1 MCGNV
6 LRHRQLST
14 WLGVCA
20 RGFAS
25 LIVLCVLACG
35 AAVAQEE
42 KKPETGGAGTTG
54 PAQPPTPEAARGGK
68 AGAQPTDPNWER
80 LIYLPYRNLKDVFE
94 KQGSTVFMPYA
105 EYLKKWPVN
114 DKPEQK
120 SVEAVITEAHYVAVA
135 EKSLLRIKAQLTV
148 KVLGKPWVE
157 VPVKFG
163 AAAVGKL
170 TPQKEGDVLLMGTG
184 NGAYK
189 LLFGSAGEHKLELE
203 LATAIQTSPDGRR
216 AEFEVPPVA
225 ITTFELAVPEADQ
238 TVELVPQVV
247 SLPVEANGKETRI
260 KANLGSTT
268 SVSAS
273 WHARTSQKPEM
284 DLLTAV
290 TNLQR
295 VTFRGGLVHTDALLS
310 YEVLRGELTEASLVV
325 PVGQRVLGVTSTDA
339 KIRSWKAE
347 PGEKKQT
354 VRVEFLNPVKGH
366 ATLEVH
372 TEREFGEDPV
382 NVLGR
387 ADDGAVLGIHS
398 SDAVRESGQI
408 VIAKSADLDVTFE
421 TVRGLSRI
429 DQAEVVPTLKQDG
442 TTAFKFYGANALL
455 SVKAKP
461 VEPRLI
467 VESSSYSFEI
477 HEDEV
482 RLRANIAYDVT
493 RAGVFELK
501 YVLPNMLNVD
511 RVQVTQG
518 ATLREFHVEGE
529 NPKTLRVTFTKRTAA
544 EAKVNVELHG
554 SLKFAEAN
562 EMVELS
568 MPLPEPQGIERETG
582 NVFVQASDSV
592 EVITDPTSVQGAQ
605 PLPIEQQAVAVAP
618 GLRLASAW
626 QFNRRPVAIPVKTV
640 RKPTRLTAQT
650 ATTIS
655 IKEETTEV
663 ATELH
668 YIVEYAGL
676 DTFRFQVPESIA
688 GDVQIVSLESA
699 PLPPIKQKV
708 RDKEAVNGWV
718 GWTITLQREVTGTYR
733 FKVSYD
739 LTPKVL
745 GDDDAAKPDAKKAD
759 KKDADAKAAA
769 QNRVLQSVV
778 QVARVLGLDGTDA
791 KRREV
796 ALSSVFGEVVI
807 DKSRALAIDAK
818 KLDDGLEAID
828 VRELTLLPQS
838 GAQAYRYYRQPA
850 AVKVDARKYDIQEV
864 VETVVMRSLV
874 EVVARKDVKASYRC
888 RYWLKSSER
897 QRLRVDVPIGSELLG
912 VFIDG
917 RQINPENNTES
928 RSDELK
934 AAWDSYYL
942 NIGRSKE
949 SNEPFSIT
957 LQMQTPVGERGKT
970 PFEQWS
976 GGLKLRLPQLGGV
989 NAGGVAVQQTQAVV
1003 WVPSK
1008 FDLVGEPEGFVAE
1021 SSLRLEDVLTR
1032 RRYEP
1037 RDYFD
1042 YSQWVGVPPT
1052 GIIDFPEEGAK
1063 YRYSNLGGTQEITIT
1078 FASRP
1083 LHTWLFSGVLV
1094 AIALLLIRWSW
1105 DRKAALLLIAAFVA
1119 ACFSISHPGW
1129 VLVVLGA
1136 ARYGLAVMVG
1146 LWILNTLFGARQP
1159 VAAATVP
1166 AVEVVPTTPWSEGMA
1181 PACVP
1186 PPGVFDEL
1194 RREFGK

>member
-1 MCGNV
+1 MCSNV
-6 LRHRQLST
+6 LRCWHL
-14 WLGVCA
+14 L
-20 RGFAS
+20 AS
-25 LIVLCVLACG
+25 IRSLVFGLVALVTLLAQPASSVWAQDG
-35 AAVAQEE
+35 TKPNAVV
-42 KKPETGGAGTTG
+42 PT
-54 PAQPPTPEAARGGK
+54 QPPTGEETRKDGS
-68 AGAQPTDPNWER
+68 QDWER

-94 KQGSTVFMPYA
+94 KHGSTVFMPYA
-105 EYLKKWPVN
+105 EYLKKWQ
-114 DKPEQK
+114 DGEKPEAK
-120 SVEAVITEAHYVAVA
+120 TVEAVITEAHYVGTA
-135 EKSLLRIKAQLTV
+135 EKSLLRIKATLKV
-148 KVLGKPWVE
+148 KVLGKAWVE

-170 TPQKEGDVLLMGTG
+170 TAQKDGDVLLMGTG
-184 NGAYK
+184 NGSYK
-189 LLFGSAGEHKLELE
+189 LLFGSTGDHQLELE
-203 LATAIQTSPDGRR
+203 LAAPIQTSPDGRR
-216 AEFEVPPVA
+216 ADFEVPPVA

-247 SLPVEANGKETRI
+247 SLPVETKGKETRI

-268 SVSAS
+268 KVSAS

-295 VTFRGGLVHTDALLS
+295 VTFRDGLVHTDALLS

-325 PVGQRVLGVTSTDA
+325 PVGQRVLGVTSNDA

-354 VRVEFLNPVKGH
+354 VRIEFLNPVKGH
-366 ATLEVH
+366 ANLEVH
-372 TEREFGEDPV
+372 TEREFGEDAV

-408 VIAKSADLDVTFE
+408 VVAKSADLDVTFE

-429 DQAEVVPTLKQDG
+429 DQAEVVAALKQDG

-461 VEPRLI
+461 VEPRLL
-467 VESSSYSFEI
+467 VEASTYSFEI

-482 RLRANIAYDVT
+482 KLRGDVLYDVT
-493 RAGVFELK
+493 RAGVFEVK
-501 YVLPNMLNVD
+501 FQLPNMLNID
-511 RVQVTQG
+511 RVNVTNG
-518 ATLREFHVEGE
+518 AVLREFHVEGE
-529 NPKTLRVTFTKRTAA
+529 NPRTLRVTFAKRTAA
-544 EAKVNVELHG
+544 ETKLSVELHG
-554 SLKFAEAN
+554 HLKFAEAN
-562 EMVELS
+562 EMVELT
-568 MPLPEPQGIERETG
+568 MPLPEPLGIERENG

-605 PLPIEQQAVAVAP
+605 PLPLEQQVVPVAA

-640 RKPTRLTAQT
+640 RKPTRLTANS
-650 ATTIS
+650 ATTIT

-663 ATELH
+663 ATELQ
-668 YIVEYAGL
+668 YIVQYAGL
-676 DTFRFQVPESIA
+676 DTFRFSVPESIA

-733 FKVSYD
+733 FKVTYD
-739 LTPKVL
+739 LKPKSL
-745 GDDDAAKPDAKKAD
+745 GGDEPKADDANAEGAKADGDAKKD
-759 KKDADAKAAA
+759 AAA
-769 QNRVLQSVV
+769 PKVESDKNRVLQSVV
-778 QVARVLGLDGTDA
+778 QVARVLGLEGTDA

-796 ALSSVFGEVVI
+796 ALSSIYGEVVI

-897 QRLRVDVPIGSELLG
+897 QRLRIDVPIGSELLG

-917 RQINPENNTES
+917 KQVNPENNTE
-928 RSDELK
+928 RRDDDQK
-934 AAWDSYYL
+934 AAWDSYFL
-942 NIGRSKE
+942 NVSRTKPSD
-949 SNEPFSIT
+949 EPFSIT
-957 LQMQTPVGERGKT
+957 LQMQTPVGERNKT
-970 PFEQWS
+970 PFEQSS
-976 GGLKLRLPQLGGV
+976 GGLKLRLPQIGGV
-989 NAGGVAVQQTQAVV
+989 DVGGVAVQQTQAVV

-1021 SSLRLEDVLTR
+1021 STFVLEDVLFL
-1032 RRYEP
+1032 RRYLP
-1037 RDYFD
+1037 RDYFNFE
-1042 YSQWVGVPPT
+1042 QWVAVPTT
-1052 GIIDFPEEGAK
+1052 GIIDFPQEGTK
-1063 YRYSNLGGTQEITIT
+1063 FRYSNLGGAKDLVVT

-1083 LHTWLFSGVLV
+1083 FHTWLFSGVAV
-1094 AIALLLIRWSW
+1094 AIALLLIKWSW
-1105 DRKAALLLIAAFVA
+1105 DRKGALLLIAAFVA
-1119 ACFSISHPGW
+1119 ACYSISHPGW
-1129 VLVVLGA
+1129 VLVIIGA
-1136 ARYGLAVMVG
+1136 ARYGLAVMIGIWV
-1146 LWILNTLFGARQP
+1146 LQSLFGARAKVVEAP
-1159 VAAATVP
+1159 VEAP
-1166 AVEVVPTTPWSEGMA
+1166 RSTPWSEGMP

-1186 PPGVFDEL
+1186 PPGVFDDL

>member
-1 MCGNV
+1 MCSNV
-6 LRHRQLST
+6 LRCWHLLASIRTLVVGLAGFVT
-14 WLGVCA
+14 LLGSPVGSVWA
-20 RGFAS
+20 QDGTKP
-25 LIVLCVLACG
+25 G
-35 AAVAQEE
+35 AAVPGQPPMAEDAR
-42 KKPETGGAGTTG
+42 KGAG
-54 PAQPPTPEAARGGK
+54 Q
-68 AGAQPTDPNWER
+68 DWER

-94 KQGSTVFMPYA
+94 KHGSTVFMPYS
-105 EYLKKWPVN
+105 EYLKKWQGG
-114 DKPEQK
+114 DKAESK
-120 SVEAVITEAHYVAVA
+120 SIEAVITEAHYVGTV
-135 EKSLLRIKAQLTV
+135 EKSLLRIKATFKV
-148 KVLGKPWVE
+148 KVLGKAWVE

-170 TPQKEGDVLLMGTG
+170 TAQKDGDVLLMGTG

-189 LLFGSAGEHKLELE
+189 LLFGSTGDHQLELE
-203 LATAIQTSPDGRR
+203 LAAPIQTSPDGRR
-216 AEFEVPPVA
+216 ADFEIPAVA
-225 ITTFELAVPEADQ
+225 ITTFELAIPEADQ

-247 SLPVEANGKETRI
+247 SLPVETKGKETRI

-268 SVSAS
+268 KVAAS

-295 VTFRGGLVHTDALLS
+295 VTFRDGLVHTDALLS
-310 YEVLRGELTEASLVV
+310 YEVLRGELNEASLVV
-325 PVGQRVLGVTSTDA
+325 PVGQRVLGVTSNDA

-354 VRVEFLNPVKGH
+354 VRIEFLNPVKGH
-366 ATLEVH
+366 ANLEVH
-372 TEREFGEDPV
+372 TEREFGEDAI

-429 DQAEVVPTLKQDG
+429 DQAEVVAALKQDG

-461 VEPRLI
+461 VEPRLL
-467 VESSSYSFEI
+467 VEGSTYSFEI

-482 RLRANIAYDVT
+482 KLRADIAYDVT
-493 RAGVFELK
+493 RAGVFEVK
-501 YVLPNMLNVD
+501 FQLPNMLNID
-511 RVQVTQG
+511 RVNVTNG
-518 ATLREFHVEGE
+518 AVLREFHVEGE
-529 NPKTLRVTFTKRTAA
+529 NPRTLRVTFAKRTAA
-544 EAKVNVELHG
+544 ETKLNVELHG
-554 SLKFAEAN
+554 HLKFAEAN

-568 MPLPEPQGIERETG
+568 MPLPEPLGVERENG

-605 PLPIEQQAVAVAP
+605 PLPLEQQAVQVAA

-640 RKPTRLTAQT
+640 RKPTRLTANS
-650 ATTIS
+650 ATTIT

-663 ATELH
+663 ATELQ
-668 YIVEYAGL
+668 YIVQYAGL
-676 DTFRFQVPESIA
+676 DTFRFSVPESVA

-733 FKVSYD
+733 FKVTYD
-739 LTPKVL
+739 LKPKSL
-745 GDDDAAKPDAKKAD
+745 GGDDTNAAGDTKKVETD
-759 KKDADAKAAA
+759 KH
-769 QNRVLQSVV
+769 RVLQSVV

-796 ALSSVFGEVVI
+796 QLSAIYGEVVI

-897 QRLRVDVPIGSELLG
+897 QRLRIDVPIGSELLG

-917 RQINPENNTES
+917 KQVNPENNTE
-928 RSDELK
+928 RRDDDQK
-934 AAWDSYYL
+934 AAWDSYFL
-942 NIGRSKE
+942 NVSRTKPSD
-949 SNEPFSIT
+949 EPFSIT
-957 LQMQTPVGERGKT
+957 LQMQTPVGERHKT
-970 PFEQWS
+970 PFEQSS
-976 GGLKLRLPQLGGV
+976 GGLALRLPQIGGV
-989 NAGGVAVQQTQAVV
+989 NVGGVAVQQTQAVV
-1003 WVPSK
+1003 WVPNK
-1008 FDLVGEPEGFVAE
+1008 FDLVGEPAGFVAE
-1021 SSLRLEDVLTR
+1021 STFVLEDVLFL
-1032 RRYEP
+1032 RRYQP
-1037 RDYFD
+1037 RDYFNFE
-1042 YSQWVGVPPT
+1042 QWVAVPTT
-1052 GIIDFPEEGAK
+1052 GIIDFPQEGTK
-1063 YRYSNLGGTQEITIT
+1063 FRYSNLGGATELVVT

-1083 LHTWLFSGVLV
+1083 FHTWLFSGVAV
-1094 AIALLLIRWSW
+1094 AIALLLIQWSW
-1105 DRKAALLLIAAFVA
+1105 DRKGALLLIAAFVA
-1119 ACFSISHPGW
+1119 ACYSISHPGW
-1129 VLVVLGA
+1129 VLVIIGA
-1136 ARYGLAVMVG
+1136 ARYGLAVMIGIWV
-1146 LWILNTLFGARQP
+1146 LHSLFGAKSKLA
-1159 VAAATVP
+1159 V
-1166 AVEVVPTTPWSEGMA
+1166 VEVSVETPRSTPWMEGA
-1181 PACVP
+1181 VPACVP
-1186 PPGVFDEL
+1186 PPGVFDDL
-1194 RREFGK
+1194 RKDFGVK

>member
-1 MCGNV
+1 MT
-6 LRHRQLST
+6 LRPERYEPDAASM
-14 WLGVCA
+14 LGVSRLRCGLLA
-20 RGFAS
+20 
-25 LIVLCVLACG
+25 VVLALVG
-35 AAVAQEE
+35 LLPQSAIGQEKPMTPDEAKAAGE
-42 KKPETGGAGTTG
+42 
-54 PAQPPTPEAARGGK
+54 
-68 AGAQPTDPNWER
+68 NWER

-94 KQGSTVFMPYA
+94 KHGSTVFMPYA
-105 EYLKKWPVN
+105 EYLKKWQDG
-114 DKPEQK
+114 DKPATK
-120 SVEAVITEAHYVAVA
+120 SIEAVITEAHYVGTA
-135 EKSLLRIKAQLTV
+135 EKSLLRIKASLKV
-148 KVLGKPWVE
+148 KVLGKAWVE

-170 TPQKEGDVLLMGTG
+170 TAQKDADVLLMGTG
-184 NGAYK
+184 NGSYK
-189 LLFGSAGEHKLELE
+189 LLFGSAGEHQVDLE
-203 LATAIQTSPDGRR
+203 LAAPIQTSPDGKR
-216 AEFEVPPVA
+216 AEFDVPPVA

-238 TVELVPQVV
+238 TVDLVPQVV
-247 SLPVEANGKETRI
+247 SLPVENANAKETRV

-268 SVSAS
+268 KVSAS

-295 VTFRGGLVHTDALLS
+295 VTFRDGLVHTDALLS
-310 YEVLRGELTEASLVV
+310 YEVLRGELNEAVLVV
-325 PVGQRVLGVTSTDA
+325 PVGQRVLGVTSNDA

-366 ATLEVH
+366 ANLEVH
-372 TEREFGEDPV
+372 TEREFGTDAV

-387 ADDGAVLGIHS
+387 SDDGAVLGIHS

-429 DQAEVVPTLKQDG
+429 DQAEVVATLKQDG

-461 VEPRLI
+461 VEPRLQ
-467 VESSSYSFEI
+467 VEASTYSFEI

-482 RLRANIAYDVT
+482 KLRADVLYDVT
-493 RAGVFELK
+493 RAGVFEVK
-501 YVLPNMLNVD
+501 FDLPNMLNID
-511 RVQVTQG
+511 RVNVTHG
-518 ATLREFHVEGE
+518 AVLREFHIEGE
-529 NPKTLRVTFTKRTAA
+529 NPRTLRVTFAKRTAA
-544 EAKVNVELHG
+544 ETKLSVELHG
-554 SLKFAEAN
+554 HLKFAEAN

-568 MPLPEPQGIERETG
+568 MPLPTPLAIERENGT
-582 NVFVQASDSV
+582 VFVQASDSV

-605 PLPIEQQAVAVAP
+605 PLPLEQQAVQVAA

-640 RKPTRLTAQT
+640 RKPTRLTANT
-650 ATTIS
+650 ATTIT

-663 ATELH
+663 ATELQ
-668 YIVEYAGL
+668 YVVQYAGL
-676 DTFRFQVPESIA
+676 DTFRFSVPESVA
-688 GDVQIVSLESA
+688 GDVQVVSLESA

-733 FKVSYD
+733 FRVTYD
-739 LTPKVL
+739 L
-745 GDDDAAKPDAKKAD
+745 KPTSLDSDGAE
-759 KKDADAKAAA
+759 KKDDAKADPAKAA
-769 QNRVLQSVV
+769 PKVEADKNRVLRSVV
-778 QVARVLGLDGTDA
+778 QVARVLGLDGSDA

-796 ALSSVFGEVVI
+796 PLSSIFGEVVI

-874 EVVARKDVKASYRC
+874 EVVTRKDVKASYRC

-897 QRLRVDVPIGSELLG
+897 QRLRIDVPIGSELLG

-917 RQINPENNTES
+917 KQINPENNTER
-928 RSDELK
+928 RSDEEK
-934 AAWDSYYL
+934 AEWDSYFL
-942 NIGRSKE
+942 NVSRTKPSD
-949 SNEPFSIT
+949 EPFSIT
-957 LQMQTPVGERGKT
+957 LQTQTPVGEKGKT
-970 PFEQWS
+970 PYEQSS
-976 GGLKLRLPQLGGV
+976 GGLMLRLPQLGGV
-989 NAGGVAVQQTQAVV
+989 DAAGVAVQQTQAVV

-1008 FDLVGEPEGFVAE
+1008 FDLVGEPEGFVSE
-1021 SSLRLEDVLTR
+1021 SLLYLDDVLFL
-1032 RRYEP
+1032 RRYQP
-1037 RDYFD
+1037 RDYFNFE
-1042 YSQWVGVPPT
+1042 QWVAVPST
-1052 GIIDFPEEGAK
+1052 GIIDFPQEGNK
-1063 YRYSNLGGTQEITIT
+1063 YRYSNLGGAQELVVT

-1083 LHTWLFSGVLV
+1083 FHTWLFSGVAVL
-1094 AIALLLIRWSW
+1094 IAVLLLPWKW
-1105 DRKAALLLIAAFVA
+1105 DRKGSLLLIAAFVA
-1119 ACFSISHPGW
+1119 ACFAISNQGW
-1129 VLVVLGA
+1129 VLLTIGA
-1136 ARYGLAVMVG
+1136 ARYGLAVMIGIWV
-1146 LWILNTLFGARQP
+1146 LHSLFGARSKP
-1159 VAAATVP
+1159 VP
-1166 AVEVVPTTPWSEGMA
+1166 VEVVEESRGTPWSEGMP

-1186 PPGVFDEL
+1186 PPGVFDDL